1 MTYIRK
7 NYMNILL
14 FILWIGMSASLTTA
28 NADVQGG
35 AVLSDPIADRLESLA
50 PSAVLSRLPVED

>member
-28 NADVQGG
+28 HANSNE
-35 AVLSDPIADRLESLA
+35 LR
-50 PSAVLSRLPVED
+50 PVVCQ